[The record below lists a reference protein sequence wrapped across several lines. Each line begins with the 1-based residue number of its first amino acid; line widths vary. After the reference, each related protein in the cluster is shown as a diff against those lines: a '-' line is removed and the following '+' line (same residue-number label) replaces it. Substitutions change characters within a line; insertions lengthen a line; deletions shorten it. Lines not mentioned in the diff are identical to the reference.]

1 MVGSSAPSPRHAPAV
16 RSGAAWGGGTRKSWR
31 TTAYPGGARYVASA
45 LFPVFAVAV
54 CALQCCRGLC
64 RDSTAFSGRRRSPT
78 SAGSVTSSLSRTTD
92 TQAYSTKCLPRTATK
107 KAAQYT
113 RYIVS
118 CDYIFY
124 SSSSRVRGPGLLVQP
139 WLLRVTSVLCS
150 RALLCAGKSTAT
162 AAVHTT

>member
-16 RSGAAWGGGTRKSWR
+16 RSGAAWGGARESHGERPHTL
-31 TTAYPGGARYVASA
+31 GGHAIQRC
-45 LFPVFAVAV
+45 FPAAVCCS

-78 SAGSVTSSLSRTTD
+78 SAGSVTSLLSRTTD
-92 TQAYSTKCLPRTATK
+92 TQAYSTKCLPRMATK

-113 RYIVS
+113 RYCIMRL
-118 CDYIFY
+118 YFLH
-124 SSSSRVRGPGLLVQP
+124 SSSSRVRGPGLLVHP